1 MTAIA
6 RSEPPYT
13 VDTLAKRWGCSPGMI
28 RKRIKSGEI
37 RVFRLGA
44 LIRIPNAEVER
55 FESLN
60 MGTDISAAESPSSA
74 TTATEPDIGRSLM
87 RPIGLKRRHGS
98 A

>member
-6 RSEPPYT
+6 RTEPPYT
-13 VDTLAKRWGCSPGMI
+13 VDSLAKRWGCSPGMI

-44 LIRIPNAEVER
+44 LIRIPSAEVER

-60 MGTDISAAESPSSA
+60 TVTDVSAAEPPSSN
-74 TTATEPDIGRSLM
+74 TTATESDTGRSLM
-87 RPIGLKRRHGS
+87 RPIGLRRRHDR